1 MLTRE
6 QLTFRAAL
14 SRFLV
19 GGAALVLV
27 PSLFPRARYD
37 ALLFAWYLAVAAV
50 EQVLIAKRIGGRLR
64 SFIAGTIDLLIVTWF
79 VHLLGSTTTV
89 LAATYFFMATL
100 NALVVGLRVGIALAA
115 LNALAYDSIVWAE
128 YFRWLPYA
136 PDADDVSRSLV
147 PVFGTVMMATTLVTT
162 LLVASTTVVG
172 MLVRSVRQHESDLT
186 AANAQLEDLSSRDPL
201 TGLSNRRHLFAKLD
215 HELARVRRGHRL
227 AMVMLDLDGFK
238 HVNDEQ
244 GHLRG
249 DLLLKEI
256 AALLGASTRVV
267 DVVARYGGDEFLL
280 VLPDTTGADA
290 QIVAQRVAEAVRE
303 CGARFD
309 PRRPVTA
316 SVGVAVAHEDD
327 TSASLIRR
335 ADESAYAA
343 KRSGG
348 DRVVLAA

>member
-1 MLTRE
+1 MLSRE

-19 GGAALVLV
+19 GGAALVVV
-27 PSLFPRARYD
+27 PSLFPRARAD
-37 ALLFAWYLAVAAV
+37 SLLFAAYLVVAAI
-50 EQVLIAKRIGGRLR
+50 EQVLIAKRIGGRVR
-64 SFIAGTIDLLIVTWF
+64 SFVAGTIDLTLVTWF
-79 VHLLGSTTTV
+79 VHLLGSTSTV
-89 LAATYFFMATL
+89 LAATYFFMATM
-100 NALVVGLRVGIALAA
+100 NALVVGLRVGIGLAA
-115 LNALAYDSIVWAE
+115 LNALAYDAIVWAE
-128 YFRWLPYA
+128 YARWLPYA
-136 PDADDVSRSLV
+136 PDSDDVTRSLT
-147 PVFGTVMMATTLVTT
+147 PTFATTMMATTLVTT

-172 MLVRSVRQHESDLT
+172 MLVRAVRQHEHDLT
-186 AANAQLEDLSSRDPL
+186 AANTQLEDLSQRDPL
-201 TGLSNRRHLFAKLD
+201 TGLYNRRHLFAKLE
-215 HELARVRRGHRL
+215 HELARVRRGNLL

-256 AALLGASTRVV
+256 AGILALNTRVI

-280 VLPDTTGADA
+280 VLPDTTGPDA
-290 QIVAQRVAEAVRE
+290 QIVASRVAEAVRDV
-303 CGARFD
+303 GAKFD
-309 PRRPVTA
+309 PDRPVTA
-316 SVGVAVAHEDD
+316 SVGVAVARADD

-343 KRSGG
+343 KRGGG